1 MWILWPVN
9 DEILL
14 CLCPFPPCLC
24 CFTLPPQVQWQG
36 KGPEAATWL
45 TRDDLVEMG
54 LEKMVVDL
62 DMKEAA
68 RAVSV
73 VARCCTRYVSDRCRA
88 QWNDTSQGG
97 LLPAV

>member
-1 MWILWPVN
+1 MTACGVGDCSRPRARSPTALGAQHAPVVS
-9 DEILL
+9 LSVL
-14 CLCPFPPCLC
+14 FPA
-24 CFTLPPQVQWQG
+24 PQVQWQG

-68 RAVSV
+68 RAVSKALGRDRDTAHWV
-73 VARCCTRYVSDRCRA
+73 VCWV
-88 QWNDTSQGG
+88 
-97 LLPAV
+97 

>member
-1 MWILWPVN
+1 MQAVADLVCV
-9 DEILL
+9 L
-14 CLCPFPPCLC
+14 CMCCLAP
-24 CFTLPPQVQWQG
+24 LQVQWQG

-68 RAVSV
+68 RAVSMP
-73 VARCCTRYVSDRCRA
+73 AAALCFLLHCTCSVEFHAAISVCSAFVPYHLCA
-88 QWNDTSQGG
+88 
-97 LLPAV
+97 L